1 MTTRPKTLE
10 ADELER
16 LQGVKDIEQEDF
28 FNCVFYACFRMMA
41 RACAERQVST
51 KMARHRGAE
60 PLSLHPHCAS
70 GDCEIGKVIASKI
83 TGEVEPHVVAL
94 GSYRNNQRKR
104 HKVQASG
111 QRRCKGEGCSRLLRS
126 DNRRGVCGPC
136 AMTPPFRKSR
146 AKKTTG
152 S

>member
-16 LQGVKDIEQEDF
+16 LHGVKDIEPEDF

-41 RACAERQVST
+41 RACAERQVSF
-51 KMARHRGAE
+51 RIQRYQGAA
-60 PLSLHPHCAS
+60 PLPLHEHCAS
-70 GDCEIGKVIASKI
+70 GDCEIGGVVASKMV
-83 TGEVEPHVVAL
+83 GEVEPHIVKI

-104 HKVQASG
+104 HKVKAAG
-111 QRRCKGEGCSRLLRS
+111 QRRCKGEGCSKLLRS
-126 DNRRGVCGPC
+126 DNRRGVCGRC
-136 AMTPPFRKSR
+136 AMTPPFRKIR
-146 AKKTTG
+146 AKKKTG